1 VQLEFWLEGNP
12 LGPPRSTGDVS
23 VEDKPEELLLAA
35 VAVGDVTA
43 LSVLVRRHQRRVYG
57 VALSVVGD
65 AWLADEVA
73 QEAFLRLWRYA
84 ATYDPRRGT
93 VLPWLL
99 TITRNV
105 GLDVVRTQG
114 RQVLLDPADLA
125 RLGSVEESDRG
136 PEASAGRSDD
146 AARVRR
152 ALAALPAEL
161 RRPLVL
167 ASWHGA
173 TAAQISKIEGIPLGT
188 AKTRLRTGLR
198 RLRHEFEREH
208 QP

>member
-1 VQLEFWLEGNP
+1 M
-12 LGPPRSTGDVS
+12 S

-35 VAVGDVTA
+35 AAVGDLSA
-43 LSVLVRRHQRRVYG
+43 LSVLVRRHQRGVYG

-84 ATYDPRRGT
+84 ATYDARRGT

-105 GLDVVRTQG
+105 ALDVVRARS
-114 RQVLLDPADLA
+114 RQLLLDPADLA
-125 RLGSVEESDRG
+125 RLGAVEESDRG
-136 PEASAGRSDD
+136 PEACAVRSDD

-152 ALAALPAEL
+152 ALAALPGEL
-161 RRPLVL
+161 RRPLFL

-173 TAAQISKIEGIPLGT
+173 TAAQISEIEGIPLGT

-198 RLRHEFEREH
+198 RLRHEFEGEH

>member
-1 VQLEFWLEGNP
+1 MGS
-12 LGPPRSTGDVS
+12 PRGTGHVG
-23 VEDKPEELLLAA
+23 VETKPEELLLAA
-35 VAVGDVTA
+35 VAGGDVTA

-84 ATYDPRRGT
+84 GSYDSRRGT

-105 GLDVVRTQG
+105 ALDVIRTRG

-125 RLGSVEESDRG
+125 QLVSVEDPRHG
-136 PEASAGRSDD
+136 PEASAVRSDD

-152 ALAALPAEL
+152 ALTALPAEL
-161 RRPLVL
+161 RRPLIL

-173 TAAQISKIEGIPLGT
+173 TADQISKIEGIPLGT

-198 RLRHEFEREH
+198 RLRHEFEGEH